1 MEIEIER
8 LIKDNAEKAEKERL
22 ARIEKERLLVLVE
35 AEGLGIE
42 KESME
47 TKRVEVEKETEIDRL
62 IRDNAERAEKERLAR
77 LV

>member
-1 MEIEIER
+1 M
-8 LIKDNAEKAEKERL
+8 
-22 ARIEKERLLVLVE
+22 LVLVE